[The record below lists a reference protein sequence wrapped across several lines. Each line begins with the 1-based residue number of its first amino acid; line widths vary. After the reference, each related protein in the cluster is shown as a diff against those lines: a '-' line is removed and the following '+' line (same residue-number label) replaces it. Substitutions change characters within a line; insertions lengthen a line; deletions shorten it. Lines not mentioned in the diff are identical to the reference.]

1 MVVGGMIVGGLMAGG
16 MAAHYATKD
25 RYKSMAREQEQQ
37 ERLRQDKA
45 QADQAERTAQMSEL
59 QGVQAQTRAPIEN
72 KDDAPHKL
80 EKLASLRQ
88 QGLITEEEF
97 QRMKGKL
104 ISNI

>member
-25 RYKSMAREQEQQ
+25 RYQSMAREQEQQ
-37 ERLRQDKA
+37 ERLRQEKA

-72 KDDAPHKL
+72 NDDAIHKL
-80 EKLASLRQ
+80 EKLASLKQ

-97 QRMKGKL
+97 QRMKSKL
-104 ISNI
+104 I